1 MGKYDDIINLSR
13 PKSNRPSMSVADR
26 AKIFMPFA
34 ALKGYEEAIE
44 EKQKLMT
51 ARMELSEEKKEELDV
66 QLHELS
72 ERLADGRTAE
82 VTVRYYVKDERASQ
96 EEQTELG
103 NYIDVAGKLKKI
115 DTFFDQIIVEEQ
127 TIALKD
133 IFSITIR

>member
-133 IFSITIR
+133 IFSITIV

>member
-51 ARMELSEEKKEELDV
+51 SRMELSEEKKEELDV

-103 NYIDVAGKLKKI
+103 NYVDVTGKVKKI
-115 DTFFDQIIVEEQ
+115 DTFLEQIIVEEQ

-133 IFSITIR
+133 IFYITIV

>member
-13 PKSNRPSMSVADR
+13 PKSNRPSMPIADR

-72 ERLADGRTAE
+72 EILADGRTSE

-103 NYIDVAGKLKKI
+103 NYVDVTGKVKKI
-115 DTFFDQIIVEEQ
+115 DTFLEQIIVEEQ

-133 IFSITIR
+133 IFYITIV